1 MGGLKKDY
9 GDSMS
14 DSMRAIVMRE
24 SGDADVLEM
33 QDVERP
39 VPGEGDLLV
48 RVASSGVN
56 RADLLQRAG
65 RYPAPPGYHEHILGL
80 EYAGTVEAVG
90 RGVERFAVGEAV
102 MGITGGGGYAEF
114 IVESASTAVTAPAHM
129 ELLRVGALP
138 EVFMT
143 AFDAAFVQEG
153 LLQGETLLVHA
164 VGSGVGTAALQL
176 GTRAG
181 ATVIGTSRTPA
192 KLERAAELGL
202 GHGVVAEEGWPDRVM
217 ELTGGRGVDVI
228 LDLVGGPYL
237 AGNQRVLAERGRHI
251 VVGVPGG
258 LKAEIDLRALM
269 GRRGSIRGTVLR
281 ARPVEEKAVLARA
294 FETHVLP
301 GFDDGTLQPVID
313 TVFPAAQAADAHR
326 YMESNQN
333 FGKILLE
340 W

>member
-1 MGGLKKDY
+1 
-9 GDSMS
+9 
-14 DSMRAIVMRE
+14 MRAVVMRE

-33 QDVERP
+33 QEVERP
-39 VPGEGDLLV
+39 LPGDGDLLV

-56 RADLLQRAG
+56 RADLLQREG
-65 RYPAPPGYHEHILGL
+65 RYPAPPGYPEQILGL

-90 RGVERFAVGEAV
+90 SEVERFAVGDAV

-114 IVESASTAVTAPAHM
+114 VVESADTAVAAPADM
-129 ELLRVGALP
+129 DLVRVGAIP

-153 LLQGETLLVHA
+153 LSKGETLLVHA

-176 GTRAG
+176 GARAG
-181 ATVIGTSRTPA
+181 VTVIGTSRTPA

-202 GHGVVAEEGWPDRVM
+202 THGIVAEQDWPELVM
-217 ELTGGRGVDVI
+217 KLTEGRGVDVI

-237 AGNQRVLAERGRHI
+237 AGNQRVLAQRGRHI

-281 ARPVEEKAVLARA
+281 ARAVEEKATLARA
-294 FETHVLP
+294 FETQVLP
-301 GFDDGTLQPVID
+301 GFDDLTLQPVID
-313 TVFPAAQAADAHR
+313 TVFPAARAANAHR